1 MKKEVPQFIKEY
13 EKRNKLLYEAV
24 IKVSEAAFSG
34 DALDHKTK
42 LLIAL
47 ALDAVLGSDHGV
59 ASLARQIR
67 SVGGTDAEIN
77 DALSVAYYVAG
88 MNTLVCGNAA
98 FGES

>member
-1 MKKEVPQFIKEY
+1 MKKEIPHFIKEY
-13 EKRNKLLYEAV
+13 ENRDNPLYEAI
-24 IKVSEAAFSG
+24 IKVSETAFAG
-34 DALDHKTK
+34 EALDHKTK

-67 SVGGTDAEIN
+67 SAGGTDAEIN
-77 DALSVAYYVAG
+77 EALRVAYYVSG

-98 FGES
+98 FDDK

>member
-1 MKKEVPQFIKEY
+1 MKKEIPGFVKAY
-13 EKRNKLLYEAV
+13 EDRDNPLYEAIV
-24 IKVSEAAFSG
+24 KVSETAFAG

-67 SVGGTDAEIN
+67 LAGGTDAEIN
-77 DALSVAYYVAG
+77 DALRVAYYVAG

-98 FGES
+98 FKTE

>member
-1 MKKEVPQFIKEY
+1 MKKEIPQFIKEY
-13 EKRNKLLYEAV
+13 ENRDNPLYEAIV
-24 IKVSEAAFSG
+24 KVSETAFDG
-34 DALDHKTK
+34 EALDHKTK

-67 SVGGTDAEIN
+67 SVGGSDTEIN
-77 DALSVAYYVAG
+77 EALRVAYYVAG

-98 FGES
+98 FEDK